1 MRKLFRAAFYRTENK
16 KMIRIELVIAVLLSA
31 FIILNG
37 YFQTNLTNAY
47 IYKLVARFFGYSP
60 LMGPFIAV
68 FAAYLWGTDYEYGTL
83 RNKLICGH
91 TREEVYFSNLL
102 LTICAGLSTALIWL
116 IVNGMLGIPLLGTAS
131 LNLSLGEM
139 AFYIFSSLLMV
150 VALSSVCCLLAS
162 LAENKNS
169 ATLLCLGAVA
179 AMVII
184 GMLLYDR
191 FAEPELLDGWMWSDT
206 NTLIDISSSDPHLRK
221 LASEI
226 NIQLRL
232 LRKERHR
239 YQQGDLE
246 LKEAITNISHDLRT
260 PLTAINGYLDLLE
273 REEKSETVHCYLS
286 QIQNRTDVLKNLTE
300 ELFRYSVVT
309 SFQELKPER
318 MDVVRALEESLLSFY
333 AVMQEKGI
341 QPEIELPEEP
351 VFRELDAGAVNRIF
365 SNIISNALKY
375 SDGDLSVV
383 MDKNG
388 CVTFS
393 NTAHNLN
400 YVTVGR
406 LFDRFYTVE
415 ASRNSTGLGLSIAKL
430 LIERMGGSIGAIY
443 NNDKLQIK
451 IIFAK

>member
-1 MRKLFRAAFYRTENK
+1 MLWLWLF
-16 KMIRIELVIAVLLSA
+16 ISGLILVIVLLLIKIHLLRKSA
-31 FIILNG
+31 KEIEC
-37 YFQTNLTNAY
+37 
-47 IYKLVARFFGYSP
+47 S
-60 LMGPFIAV
+60 
-68 FAAYLWGTDYEYGTL
+68 FAE
-83 RNKLICGH
+83 KLI
-91 TREEVYFSNLL
+91 TDS
-102 LTICAGLSTALIWL
+102 
-116 IVNGMLGIPLLGTAS
+116 
-131 LNLSLGEM
+131 
-139 AFYIFSSLLMV
+139 
-150 VALSSVCCLLAS
+150 
-162 LAENKNS
+162 
-169 ATLLCLGAVA
+169 
-179 AMVII
+179 
-184 GMLLYDR
+184 
-191 FAEPELLDGWMWSDT
+191 
-206 NTLIDISSSDPHLRK
+206 NTLIDISSNDKYMCHL
-221 LASEI
+221 ANEI
-226 NIQLRL
+226 NIQLRK
-232 LRKERHR
+232 LRAERR
-239 YQQGDLE
+239 KFQKGDIE
-246 LKEAITNISHDLRT
+246 LKNAVTNVSHDLRT
-260 PLTAINGYLDLLE
+260 PLTAIYGYLDLLE
-273 REEKSETVHCYLS
+273 QEEKSETVHCYLS